1 MRLVELW
8 GGFSVPEA
16 AAYIGHTYGIDLPG
30 RPESWFKKQS
40 RQARLR
46 ERLETERQEVK
57 RRRLFRYFIAPE
69 LDKVAEPE
77 RERETLAAWERF
89 KQVPLA

>member
-1 MRLVELW
+1 VRLVELW
-8 GGFSVPEA
+8 GPFSVSEA
-16 AAYIGHTYGIDLPG
+16 VAYIGHTYGIDLPG
-30 RPESWFKKQS
+30 RPASWFKKQS